1 MNTSLP
7 NISLYIHFPWCEK
20 KCPYCDF
27 NVTTEKKDKDI
38 FALTEAVISDI
49 SLSKNEIN
57 NRKFQSVYFGGGT
70 PSLVPV
76 EYFKKILDFLY
87 KEEMIN
93 ATAEITV
100 EFNPKEAKKDKIASL
115 LSAGINRMSLGV
127 QSFDE
132 SILNQLGRNHN
143 AIEAKEAIA
152 NLAHFPDLNT
162 TIDLIYGVMDQNI
175 KSFKKD
181 INLFLDH
188 GIDHLSLYQLTIEP
202 NTIFYKKELNLPDEL
217 QISQF
222 ENIAKQLLEDSGY
235 LQYEVSSWCKNDK
248 RSVHNINYW
257 SYGDFLGV
265 GPGAH
270 SKITNSDGIQ
280 RQMRL
285 KKLSSYINNP
295 QKKKSETIAYEDINF
310 DFMINFLRMKNKTSF
325 ELFEDKFNYLNKN
338 KFFKS
343 YEKGVEL
350 GLLEKSYVG
359 TTKKGFRLLNDT
371 VNLF

>member
-93 ATAEITV
+93 ASAEITV

-325 ELFEDKFNYLNKN
+325 ELFEEKFNYLNKN

>member
-1 MNTSLP
+1 LNTNLP

-87 KEEMIN
+87 KKEMIN
-93 ATAEITV
+93 ASAEITV

-222 ENIAKQLLEDSGY
+222 ENIAKQLLEYSGY

-248 RSVHNINYW
+248 RSVHNMNYW
-257 SYGDFLGV
+257 TYGDFLGV

-270 SKITNSDGIQ
+270 SKITNSEGIQ

-325 ELFEDKFNYLNKN
+325 ELFEEKFKYLNKN

-343 YEKGVEL
+343 YEKGIEL

-359 TTKKGFRLLNDT
+359 TTEKGFRLLNDT

>member
-1 MNTSLP
+1 LNTNLP

-38 FALTEAVISDI
+38 FALTEAVINDI
-49 SLSKNEIN
+49 SLSKNDIN

-93 ATAEITV
+93 ASAEITV

-115 LSAGINRMSLGV
+115 LSTGINRMSLGV

-152 NLAHFPDLNT
+152 NLAHFPNLNT

-248 RSVHNINYW
+248 RSLHNMNYW
-257 SYGDFLGV
+257 TYGDFLGV

-270 SKITNSDGIQ
+270 SKITNSEGIQ

-285 KKLSSYINNP
+285 KKLSSYINNT

-325 ELFEDKFNYLNKN
+325 ELFEEKFKYLNKN

-343 YEKGVEL
+343 YEKGIEL

-359 TTKKGFRLLNDT
+359 TTEKGFRLLNDT

>member
-57 NRKFQSVYFGGGT
+57 NRQFQSVYFGGGT

-93 ATAEITV
+93 ASAEITV

-248 RSVHNINYW
+248 RSVHNMNYW
-257 SYGDFLGV
+257 TYGDFLGV

-270 SKITNSDGIQ
+270 SKITNSEGIQ

-325 ELFEDKFNYLNKN
+325 ELFEEKFKYLNKN

-343 YEKGVEL
+343 YEKGIEL

-359 TTKKGFRLLNDT
+359 TTEKGFRLLNDT

>member
-1 MNTSLP
+1 MNTRLP

-93 ATAEITV
+93 ASAEITV

-295 QKKKSETIAYEDINF
+295 QQKKSETIAYEDINF

>member
-38 FALTEAVISDI
+38 FALTGAVINDI
-49 SLSKNEIN
+49 LLSKNEIS

-295 QKKKSETIAYEDINF
+295 QQKKSETIAYEDINF

-325 ELFEDKFNYLNKN
+325 ELFEEKFNYLDKN

>member
-1 MNTSLP
+1 MNNNLP

-27 NVTTEKKDKDI
+27 NVTTVKKDGDI
-38 FALTEAVISDI
+38 FALTEAVINDI
-49 SLSKNEIN
+49 SLSKDDIN

-70 PSLVPV
+70 PSLVPE
-76 EYFKKILDFLY
+76 EYFKKILDFLR
-87 KEEMIN
+87 KKEMIDSS
-93 ATAEITV
+93 AEITV
-100 EFNPKEAKKDKIASL
+100 EFNPKEANKDKIASL
-115 LSAGINRMSLGV
+115 LSAGINRISLGV

-132 SILNQLGRNHN
+132 SVLNQLGRNHS
-143 AIEAKEAIA
+143 AVEAKKAIA
-152 NLAHFPDLNT
+152 NLAYFSNLNT
-162 TIDLIYGVMDQNI
+162 TIDLIYGVMDQSS
-175 KSFKKD
+175 KSFEND

-188 GIDHLSLYQLTIEP
+188 DINHLSLYQLTIEP

-217 QISQF
+217 KINQF
-222 ENIAKQLLEDSGY
+222 ENIAKQLLKDSGY
-235 LQYEVSSWCKNDK
+235 LQYEVSSWCKENK
-248 RSVHNINYW
+248 KSAHNINYW

-285 KKLSSYINNP
+285 KKLGSYINNP

-325 ELFEDKFNYLNKN
+325 ESFEERFDYLDKS

-343 YEKGVEL
+343 YKKGIEL
-350 GLLEKSYVG
+350 GLLEKSHVG
-359 TTKKGFRLLNDT
+359 TTEKGFRLLNDT

>member
-93 ATAEITV
+93 ASAEITV

-115 LSAGINRMSLGV
+115 LSAGINRVSLGV

>member
-1 MNTSLP
+1 MNTNLP

-87 KEEMIN
+87 KKEMIN
-93 ATAEITV
+93 ASAEITV

-222 ENIAKQLLEDSGY
+222 ENITKQLLEDSGY
-235 LQYEVSSWCKNDK
+235 LQYEVSSWCKNNK
-248 RSVHNINYW
+248 RSVHNMNYW
-257 SYGDFLGV
+257 TYGDFLGV

-270 SKITNSDGIQ
+270 SKITNSEGIQ

-295 QKKKSETIAYEDINF
+295 QQKKSETIAYEDINF

-325 ELFEDKFNYLNKN
+325 ELFEEKFKYLNKN

-343 YEKGVEL
+343 YEKGIEL

-359 TTKKGFRLLNDT
+359 TTEKGFRLLNDT

>member
-1 MNTSLP
+1 LNTSLP

-93 ATAEITV
+93 ASAEITV

-325 ELFEDKFNYLNKN
+325 ELFEEKFNYLNKN

>member
-93 ATAEITV
+93 ASAEITV

-217 QISQF
+217 QISRF
-222 ENIAKQLLEDSGY
+222 EKIAKQLLEDSGY

-325 ELFEDKFNYLNKN
+325 ELFEEKFNYLNKN

-359 TTKKGFRLLNDT
+359 TTEKGFRLLNDT

>member
-93 ATAEITV
+93 ASAEITV

-115 LSAGINRMSLGV
+115 LSAGINRVSLGV

-235 LQYEVSSWCKNDK
+235 LQYEVS
-248 RSVHNINYW
+248 
-257 SYGDFLGV
+257 
-265 GPGAH
+265 
-270 SKITNSDGIQ
+270 
-280 RQMRL
+280 
-285 KKLSSYINNP
+285 
-295 QKKKSETIAYEDINF
+295 
-310 DFMINFLRMKNKTSF
+310 
-325 ELFEDKFNYLNKN
+325 
-338 KFFKS
+338 
-343 YEKGVEL
+343 
-350 GLLEKSYVG
+350 
-359 TTKKGFRLLNDT
+359 
-371 VNLF
+371 

>member
-93 ATAEITV
+93 ASAEITV

-115 LSAGINRMSLGV
+115 LSAGINRVSLGV

-325 ELFEDKFNYLNKN
+325 ELFEEKFNYLNKN

>member
-93 ATAEITV
+93 ASAEITV

-217 QISQF
+217 QISRF

-325 ELFEDKFNYLNKN
+325 ELFEEKFNYLNKN

-359 TTKKGFRLLNDT
+359 TTEKGFRLLNDT

>member
-93 ATAEITV
+93 ASAEITV

-270 SKITNSDGIQ
+270 SKITNSEGIQ

-325 ELFEDKFNYLNKN
+325 ELFEEKFNYLNKN

>member
-1 MNTSLP
+1 MNTRLP

-38 FALTEAVISDI
+38 FALTGAVINDI
-49 SLSKNEIN
+49 LLSKNEIS

-93 ATAEITV
+93 ASAEITV

-188 GIDHLSLYQLTIEP
+188 DIDHLSLYQLTIEP

-248 RSVHNINYW
+248 RGMHNMNYW

-295 QKKKSETIAYEDINF
+295 QQKKSETIAYEDINF

-325 ELFEDKFNYLNKN
+325 ELFEEKFNYLDKN

>member
-93 ATAEITV
+93 ASAEITV

-115 LSAGINRMSLGV
+115 LSTGINRMSLGV

-248 RSVHNINYW
+248 RSVHNVNYW

-270 SKITNSDGIQ
+270 SKITNSDEIQ

-343 YEKGVEL
+343 YEKGIEL
-350 GLLEKSYVG
+350 GLLEKSHIG
-359 TTKKGFRLLNDT
+359 TTEKGFRLLNDT

>member
-93 ATAEITV
+93 ASAEITV

-280 RQMRL
+280 RQVRL

-325 ELFEDKFNYLNKN
+325 ELFEEKFNHLNKN